1 MSKTKLIL
9 KRTGLG
15 ILILAV
21 LLAGGGGFY
30 FKSYLPNTVAPKSF
44 PQIDGEIQIEG
55 LDGPV
60 DIYRDQ
66 RGIANI
72 YATTPHD
79 LFFAQGFVH
88 ASERF
93 WQMDFYRHVGEGRT
107 AELFGSSQ
115 VEDDIFL
122 TTLGWRKTSQEE
134 YEAMTPESKAIL
146 QAYADGVNAYL
157 AGKSNEELSLEYAVL
172 DLPIINPDYIVEPW
186 EPVNTLA
193 WAKAL
198 AWDLKS
204 NLSNE
209 IERAVLMKTLS
220 ADQMTELF
228 PPYPADNPVIVNKIG
243 EGTSSNE
250 SSSNPAALDIPI
262 ETLLAVEQNAAS
274 LDDLFGSLGDGVGSN
289 SWAITGEKT
298 TTGKPLLANDPHLGI
313 GMPSIFYQNSLHCQP
328 KNDACPYDLAGFSLA
343 GAPGI
348 LLGHNDR
355 IAWGFTFS
363 YEDVM
368 DLFIERVNPENPN
381 QYEINGEWV
390 DFETWTETINVA
402 GGDSVEIT
410 VRATRHGPVISDVYG
425 PLKNVGDPDDEE
437 FVPFKDRA
445 GIELPEQY
453 VIALS
458 WTALS
463 TGNKLTKGNPL
474 EAVWGFNRAQNWEEF
489 RKAAGIFHTPGHNIL
504 YADVDGNIGY
514 VASGDVPI
522 RKNGDGTLPVPGWDS
537 EYDWVGIVPAEEMP
551 YTLNPVE
558 GYIAPSNNKIVG
570 DEYPYLLAKDWNY
583 GFRARRIVN
592 MIEAAPGLIDIAYM
606 QNMQRDA
613 HDFSAETYVPLLM
626 QLDGQFDKPNETTAF
641 ELLKNWDY
649 QAQADSAGAAVYA
662 AFWRNLLKNTL
673 HDQLP
678 QAYQPLGSSRWFEVM
693 RNLAANPDSSFWDDT
708 ATVNAVETQD
718 EILKKSFRDGVAE
731 LEDTLGNDPSAWT
744 WGALHVSNFVNGT
757 LGSTPISLIN
767 DLFNRGP
774 FPTGGGSSIV
784 NATAWDYADGYEV
797 TDIPAMRT
805 VYDLSDF
812 NNTVTVHSTG
822 QSGHAYHPHYDD
834 LAPLWTNLEYYS
846 MLWDRANVEAGAEGH
861 LVLTPK

>member
-1 MSKTKLIL
+1 M
-9 KRTGLG
+9 
-15 ILILAV
+15 A
-21 LLAGGGGFY
+21 
-30 FKSYLPNTVAPKSF
+30 
-44 PQIDGEIQIEG
+44 IQ
-55 LDGPV
+55 
-60 DIYRDQ
+60 
-66 RGIANI
+66 
-72 YATTPHD
+72 
-79 LFFAQGFVH
+79 
-88 ASERF
+88 
-93 WQMDFYRHVGEGRT
+93 
-107 AELFGSSQ
+107 
-115 VEDDIFL
+115 
-122 TTLGWRKTSQEE
+122 
-134 YEAMTPESKAIL
+134 
-146 QAYADGVNAYL
+146 
-157 AGKSNEELSLEYAVL
+157 
-172 DLPIINPDYIVEPW
+172 
-186 EPVNTLA
+186 
-193 WAKAL
+193 
-198 AWDLKS
+198 
-204 NLSNE
+204 
-209 IERAVLMKTLS
+209 
-220 ADQMTELF
+220 
-228 PPYPADNPVIVNKIG
+228 
-243 EGTSSNE
+243 
-250 SSSNPAALDIPI
+250 
-262 ETLLAVEQNAAS
+262 QNASS
-274 LDDLFGSLGDGVGSN
+274 LDSLFGSLGDGVGSN

-368 DLFIERVNPENPN
+368 DLFIEKVNPENPN
-381 QYEINGEWV
+381 QYEVNGEWV

-402 GGDSVEIT
+402 GGDPVEIT
-410 VRATRHGPVISDVYG
+410 VRATRHGPVISDAYG
-425 PLKNVGDPDDEE
+425 PLKSEGDPDDEE

-463 TGNKLTKGNPL
+463 TGNTLTKGNPL

-489 RKAAGIFHTPGHNIL
+489 HQAAGIFHTPGHNLL

-514 VASGDVPI
+514 VAGGDVPI
-522 RKNGDGTLPVPGWDS
+522 RKNGDGTIPVPGWNS
-537 EYDWVGIVPAEEMP
+537 EYDWIGIVPADEMP
-551 YTLNPVE
+551 YTFNPVE
-558 GYIAPSNNKIVG
+558 GYIAPANNKIVG
-570 DEYPYLLAKDWNY
+570 DEYPYLIAKDWNY
-583 GFRARRIVN
+583 GFRARRIVD
-592 MIEAAPGLIDIAYM
+592 MIEAAPGLIDIPYM

-613 HDFSAETYVPLLM
+613 YDFSAETFVPLLM

-641 ELLKNWDY
+641 ELLKEWDY

-678 QAYQPLGSSRWFEVM
+678 EAYQPLGSSRWFEVM
-693 RNLAANPDSSFWDDT
+693 RILAANPDSSFWDDT
-708 ATVNAVETQD
+708 ATANTVETQD
-718 EILKKSFRDGVAE
+718 DILKKSFRDGVAE
-731 LEDTLGNDPSAWT
+731 LEGTLGNDPSAWT
-744 WGALHVSNFVNGT
+744 WGGLHVSNFVNDT

-767 DLFNRGP
+767 ELFNRGP

-784 NATAWDYADGYEV
+784 NATSWDFADGYEV

-834 LAPLWTNLEYYS
+834 LAPLWSSLEYYS
-846 MLWDRANVEAGAEGH
+846 MLWDRTNVEADAEGH